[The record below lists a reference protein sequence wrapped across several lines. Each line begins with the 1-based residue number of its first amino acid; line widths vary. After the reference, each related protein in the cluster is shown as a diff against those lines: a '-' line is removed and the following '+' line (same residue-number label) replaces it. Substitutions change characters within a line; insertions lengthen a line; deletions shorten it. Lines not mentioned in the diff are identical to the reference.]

1 MIKEIWTK
9 LRSDRRAA
17 LAAIVALV
25 AVVAGGGYGY
35 QKYQAAKAARQLTLY
50 GNVDLREVAV
60 AFRESDRIAEEL
72 VEEGDKVTK
81 GQVLARLDTDELK
94 IKKRKL
100 QAQIAAQQSEVDKLH
115 NGTRSEDI
123 EAARAKAD
131 EAAADAEQAQ
141 QDLARTEDAFS
152 HSSGK
157 SVSRQAVDQAQTKVD
172 TTQAKADAAQQE
184 YEKAVNG
191 PREEDVSSAE
201 AKLKA
206 LQEDEK
212 HVDYLLSESEL
223 KAPADGVIRSR
234 LLEVGD
240 MASPQ
245 KPVFKLSLNDKKW
258 VRVYVNEKDLG
269 RIYEGM
275 SAQVYTDSHP
285 NTPITGQIG
294 YISSTAEF
302 TPKTVQTTELRTSL
316 LYEVRVYVDDTD
328 NVLRMGMPATVK
340 IDTTGSGSHD

>member
-1 MIKEIWTK
+1 MMAFWENLLQDKKK
-9 LRSDRRAA
+9 LA
-17 LAAIVALV
+17 ALV
-25 AVVAGGGYGY
+25 AAVAVACGLGGYGY
-35 QKYQAAKAARQLTLY
+35 QQYQAKKAARQLTLY
-50 GNVDLREVAV
+50 GNVDVREVAV

-94 IKKRKL
+94 IKKSKL
-100 QAQIAAQQSEVDKLH
+100 QAQIAAQQSVVDKLH
-115 NGTRSEDI
+115 NGTRAEDL

-131 EAAADAEQAQ
+131 EAAAQADQ
-141 QDLARTEDAFS
+141 ARQDLARVENAFA
-152 HSSGK
+152 SSGGK
-157 SVSRQAVDQAQTKVD
+157 SVSKQDRDAARTKVD
-172 TTQAKADAAQQE
+172 VTAAQAEAARQE
-184 YEKAVNG
+184 YEKAQAG
-191 PREEDVSSAE
+191 PRAEDVSSGE
-201 AKLKA
+201 AQLKA
-206 LQEDEK
+206 LQEDAK
-212 HVDYLLSESEL
+212 HVDYLLSQAEL

-245 KPVFKLSLNDKKW
+245 KPVFKLSLNEKKW
-258 VRVYVNEKDLG
+258 VRVYVSEKDLG

-275 SAQVYTDSHP
+275 KAKIYTDSHP
-285 NTPITGQIG
+285 KDPIEGQIG

-316 LYEVRVYVDDTD
+316 LYEVRVYVTDSD

-340 IDTTGSGSHD
+340 IDTEQSHD